1 MLVIIYRSLIMDRM
15 QKNPLT
21 AYMRRPKL
29 FLKLP
34 SGGRFWPEGS
44 LDMPDNGE
52 LPVYGLT
59 VKDELLIRT
68 PDALFNGRTTVD
80 VIKSCVPN
88 IIDPWKIPA
97 IDLDAILIAIRVA
110 SYGEKMTIDVR
121 IPGTEE
127 KEPFEIDLRPLLD
140 SIIENTTWESEVKI
154 NNDITVYI
162 EPVNYKVLTDYSI
175 LSFDSSRML
184 QTLVENSEIPEEQR
198 VELAAVAMA
207 KIADATMMQIT
218 NGIKQINT
226 TNGNTSDPV
235 YIAEFLKNVDK
246 EIFSAIST
254 AFRERNDVNN
264 ARNVTVSTPP
274 NYVAQGSPETITVP
288 FNFDYSSF
296 FV

>member
-1 MLVIIYRSLIMDRM
+1 M

-34 SGGRFWPEGS
+34 SGGRFWPEGT

-52 LPVYGLT
+52 LPIYGLT
-59 VKDELLIRT
+59 VKDELMIRT
-68 PDALFNGRTTVD
+68 PDALFNGRATVD

-88 IIDPWKIPA
+88 IIDPWKIPS

-110 SYGEKMTIDVR
+110 SYGEKMTIDVK

-140 SIIENTTWESEVKI
+140 SIIENTTWEPEVKI
-154 NNDITVYI
+154 NNDITIYI

-184 QTLVENSEIPEEQR
+184 QTLVENTEIAEEQR

-207 KIADATMMQIT
+207 KLADATMMQIT
-218 NGIKQINT
+218 NGITQVNT
-226 TNGNTSDPV
+226 TNGNTTEPEF
-235 YIAEFLKNVDK
+235 IAEFLKNVDK

-254 AFRERNDVNN
+254 AFRERNDNN
-264 ARNVTVSTPP
+264 NIRNVTVTTPP

>member
-1 MLVIIYRSLIMDRM
+1 ME
-15 QKNPLT
+15 KNPLT

-34 SGGRFWPEGS
+34 SGGQFWPEGS
-44 LDMPDNGE
+44 LDLPENGE
-52 LPVYGLT
+52 LAVYGLT

-80 VIKSCVPN
+80 VIKSCIPG
-88 IIDPWKIPA
+88 IIDAWKIPS
-97 IDLDAILIAIRVA
+97 IDLDAILIAIRIA
-110 SYGEKMTIDVR
+110 SYGEKMTIDVK

-140 SIIENTTWESEVKI
+140 SIIENTTWEPEVKI
-154 NNDITVYI
+154 NNDITIFI

-207 KIADATMMQIT
+207 KLADATMMQIT
-218 NGIKQINT
+218 NGITQVNT
-226 TNGNTSDPV
+226 TNGNTSDPK

-254 AFRERNDVNN
+254 AFRQRNDRNN
-264 ARNVTVSTPP
+264 QRNIIVATPP
-274 NYVAQGSPETITVP
+274 NYVAQGAPETITVP
-288 FNFDYSSF
+288 FEFDYSSF
-296 FV
+296 FD